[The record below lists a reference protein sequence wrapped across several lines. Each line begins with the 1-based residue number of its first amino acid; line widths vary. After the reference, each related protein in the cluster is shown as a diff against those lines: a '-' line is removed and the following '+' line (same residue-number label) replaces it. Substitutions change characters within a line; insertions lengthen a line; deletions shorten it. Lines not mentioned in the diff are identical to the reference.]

1 MIKSYIADICNVKAE
16 NRYIFN
22 DGSLGQP
29 RDGNTQPTYILY
41 DSDERMVEFKR
52 FDYDFS
58 PTQKKIIENGLPSYL
73 ADRLSFGK

>member
-29 RDGNTQPTYILY
+29 RDGNNQPTYILY

-52 FDYDFS
+52 FDYDYS
-58 PTQKKIIENGLPSYL
+58 LTQKKIIANGLPTYL